1 MWCPWYKQYQLHCLN
16 FAKSRAEGRFN
27 WWDLSESNP
36 FRPFSCPSNISPA
49 AKLHIF
55 TYSQGDSLSKSI
67 QTTSRNWVICFEI
80 NNSQILVRKLK
91 SPYKEKKINE
101 LAGSV
106 CQSRGK
112 STLRGLR
119 FSIHIVCFC
128 IIWNKGILNFNLGIV
143 SKYTLVCSLVWFGK

>member
-1 MWCPWYKQYQLHCLN
+1 MWRPWYKQYQLHCLN

-36 FRPFSCPSNISPA
+36 FLPFSCPPNISPA

-91 SPYKEKKINE
+91 SPYKEKKSTNWPAVYVYPEANQPFGVSGFQYILFVFVLYEIKVFWILIWE
-101 LAGSV
+101 LY
-106 CQSRGK
+106 R
-112 STLRGLR
+112 
-119 FSIHIVCFC
+119 
-128 IIWNKGILNFNLGIV
+128 NIL
-143 SKYTLVCSLVWFGK
+143 